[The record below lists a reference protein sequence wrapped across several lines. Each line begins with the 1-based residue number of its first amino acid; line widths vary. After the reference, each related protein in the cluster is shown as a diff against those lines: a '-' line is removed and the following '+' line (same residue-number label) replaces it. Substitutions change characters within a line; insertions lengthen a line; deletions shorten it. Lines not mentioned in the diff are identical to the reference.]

1 MAGPCWEGASPA
13 GTFARSV
20 NPTRARHPCLTAGE
34 AGSRPV
40 AKEPFRT
47 GTPIAPTS
55 RTLHLPVNPSPRI
68 APVTEYARAFALRMA
83 RQRAEVNA
91 ARRATRRA
99 ELRARAFELVAA
111 DRLTTGRA

>member
-1 MAGPCWEGASPA
+1 MA
-13 GTFARSV
+13 
-20 NPTRARHPCLTAGE
+20 
-34 AGSRPV
+34 
-40 AKEPFRT
+40 

-83 RQRAEVNA
+83 RLRAERN
-91 ARRATRRA
+91 ATRRA
-99 ELRARAFELVAA
+99 VRRADVRAKAFELVAA